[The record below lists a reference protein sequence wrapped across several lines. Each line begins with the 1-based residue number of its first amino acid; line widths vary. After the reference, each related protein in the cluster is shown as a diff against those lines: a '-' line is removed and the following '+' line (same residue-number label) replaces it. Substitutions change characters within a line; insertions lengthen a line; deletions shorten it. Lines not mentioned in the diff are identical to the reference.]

1 MRPSWTLVSSVF
13 SLRMVGDWPGVTP
26 PHNGFTRP
34 RWARETDRE
43 RDGKR
48 VEGCQKERN
57 WTRKWEERSQCR
69 ERERE
74 SRSLSEAG
82 RARGWKT
89 GRGEREEGNG
99 SHIDFPM
106 FPRIVTI
113 APGEGARRRQ
123 VPPSSTIPRASH
135 PSTTT
140 PRAANY
146 PVCSVLP
153 TDGRPMRER
162 DYGRWT
168 CVSFRPFVSFSRFFL
183 SPLFFSFPSVFC
195 CPVVLPLPS
204 SSLFPFF
211 FSPTPVTSR
220 NFQDWEYRTVYDAIL
235 KIVSN
240 VEYGIVLWRVGGLY
254 NLEKS

>member
-57 WTRKWEERSQCR
+57 WTRKREERSQRSQR
-69 ERERE
+69 EREGGKKRE

-135 PSTTT
+135 PSTT
-140 PRAANY
+140 N
-146 PVCSVLP
+146 LP
-153 TDGRPMRER
+153 PSLPHPAQPTTLCVPFFQPMVVRWERETMDDGRAFPS
-162 DYGRWT
+162 GFLSL
-168 CVSFRPFVSFSRFFL
+168 VFFFL
-183 SPLFFSFPSVFC
+183 PCSSLLHAPPSVFC
-195 CPVVLPLPS
+195 FLSCCS
-204 SSLFPFF
+204 
-211 FSPTPVTSR
+211 FSPLFTYSSGISFR
-220 NFQDWEYRTVYDAIL
+220 RDREYQFRGRRD
-235 KIVSN
+235 S
-240 VEYGIVLWRVGGLY
+240 
-254 NLEKS
+254 S

>member
-57 WTRKWEERSQCR
+57 WTRKREERSQRSQR
-69 ERERE
+69 ERERGKKRE

-135 PSTTT
+135 PSTTNL
-140 PRAANY
+140 PPSRAANY

-153 TDGRPMRER
+153 TDGRPMRKR

-168 CVSFRPFVSFSRFFL
+168 CISFRLSFSRFLL
-183 SPLFFSFPSVFC
+183 SPLLFSSPRASFCLLFSVLLFF
-195 CPVVLPLPS
+195 L
-204 SSLFPFF
+204 SSLYILF
-211 FSPTPVTSR
+211 R
-220 NFQDWEYRTVYDAIL
+220 NFLQERSRIS
-235 KIVSN
+235 I
-240 VEYGIVLWRVGGLY
+240 
-254 NLEKS
+254 